1 MRDDVAEFLDFV
13 VGGTPS
19 RFMMH
24 EADWERLY
32 RFVEYVAQL
41 QPAERPSEDEVA
53 ARVRAALPRRE
64 EWAAEVVLAYRH
76 VLAALDRRNGG
87 GGASLRS

>member
-1 MRDDVAEFLDFV
+1 MREDIAEFLDFV

-32 RFVEYVAQL
+32 RFVEYVASV
-41 QPAERPSEDEVA
+41 EREARPPESEVS
-53 ARVRAALPRRE
+53 ARVRWALPKRE
-64 EWAAEVVLAYRH
+64 EWADEIVLAYRH
-76 VLAALDRRNGG
+76 SLAMLDRLDSRAG
-87 GGASLRS
+87 SR

>member
-1 MRDDVAEFLDFV
+1 MRADLAEFLDFV

-32 RFVEYVAQL
+32 RFVEYVASVERGAR
-41 QPAERPSEDEVA
+41 PTEAEVS
-53 ARVRAALPRRE
+53 ARVHAALPRRE
-64 EWAAEVVLAYRH
+64 EWANEVVLAYRH
-76 VLAALDRRNGG
+76 ALAVLDRRAAATG
-87 GGASLRS
+87 

>member
-1 MRDDVAEFLDFV
+1 MRDDIAEFLDFV

-32 RFVEYVAQL
+32 RFVEYVASVE
-41 QPAERPSEDEVA
+41 PAGRPSEVDVA
-53 ARVRAALPRRE
+53 TRVHAALPRRK
-64 EWAAEVVLAYRH
+64 EWADEIVLAYRH
-76 VLAALDRRNGG
+76 VLAASDNRASRGG
-87 GGASLRS
+87 

>member
-1 MRDDVAEFLDFV
+1 MREDLAEYLDFV

-32 RFVEYVAQL
+32 RFVEYVASVE
-41 QPAERPSEDEVA
+41 PDARPPEAEVS

-64 EWAAEVVLAYRH
+64 EWATEILLAYH
-76 VLAALDRRNGG
+76 HALAMLDRRAAAAG
-87 GGASLRS
+87 

>member
-1 MRDDVAEFLDFV
+1 VREDVAEFLDFV

-32 RFVEYVAQL
+32 RFVEYVASL
-41 QPAERPSEDEVA
+41 EEGGRPSEGEVS
-53 ARVRAALPRRE
+53 ARVHAALPKRQ
-64 EWAAEVVLAYRH
+64 EWADEIVLAYRH
-76 VLAALDRRNGG
+76 ALAVLDRRAR
-87 GGASLRS
+87 ASG

>member
-1 MRDDVAEFLDFV
+1 MRDDVSEFLDFV

-24 EADWERLY
+24 EADWDRLY
-32 RFVEYVAQL
+32 RFVEYVATME
-41 QPAERPSEDEVA
+41 AEARPPEAEVS

-64 EWAAEVVLAYRH
+64 EWADEIVLAYRH
-76 VLAALDRRNGG
+76 ALAMLLR
-87 GGASLRS
+87 GARER

>member
-1 MRDDVAEFLDFV
+1 VRDDVVEFLEFV

-32 RFVEYVAQL
+32 RFVEYVARL
-41 QPAERPSEDEVA
+41 DVGARPAESEVDEH
-53 ARVRAALPRRE
+53 VRRALPRRE
-64 EWAAEVVLAYRH
+64 EWADEIVLAYRH
-76 VLAALDRRNGG
+76 TLAMLDHRAANG
-87 GGASLRS
+87 R

>member
-1 MRDDVAEFLDFV
+1 MREDFSEYLDFV

-32 RFVEYVAQL
+32 RFVEYVASAD
-41 QPAERPSEDEVA
+41 PAERPTEDEVRT
-53 ARVRAALPRRE
+53 RVHASLPRRE
-64 EWAAEVVLAYRH
+64 EWAAENMFAYRH
-76 VLAALDRRNGG
+76 ALAILDRRSSEG
-87 GGASLRS
+87 S